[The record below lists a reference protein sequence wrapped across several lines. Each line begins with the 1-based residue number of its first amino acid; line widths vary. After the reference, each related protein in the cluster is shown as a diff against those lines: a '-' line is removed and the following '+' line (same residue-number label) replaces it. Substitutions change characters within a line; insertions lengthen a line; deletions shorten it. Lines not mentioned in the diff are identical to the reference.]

1 MLKEREDQLDD
12 VQQIKQRRKK
22 KPGGAAYMLYCLIQV
37 GREEK
42 EKKSASV
49 CKIKGKMEKDK
60 PNTSRIQYEV
70 LL

>member
-1 MLKEREDQLDD
+1 
-12 VQQIKQRRKK
+12 
-22 KPGGAAYMLYCLIQV
+22 MLYCLIPV